1 MKWLFSDLNLIV
13 MSEVLYGRYRGCRN
27 IYTVCAYYRFMSIKG
42 MDELSCHVNISIHTF
57 SLRDSQLDGVELLAR
72 DIELETPI
80 ASFDGVRPILSDEI
94 SFFRG
99 DAFEEIGLLGV
110 ISA

>member
-27 IYTVCAYYRFMSIKG
+27 IHSVRL
-42 MDELSCHVNISIHTF
+42 LSVHEHQGHGRAVVPCQYSIHTF

-99 DAFEEIGLLGV
+99 DA
-110 ISA
+110 

>member
-1 MKWLFSDLNLIV
+1 MQEYIHSVRLLSV
-13 MSEVLYGRYRGCRN
+13 HEHQGHGRAVVPCQY
-27 IYTVCAYYRFMSIKG
+27 
-42 MDELSCHVNISIHTF
+42 SIHTF

>member
-1 MKWLFSDLNLIV
+1 V
-13 MSEVLYGRYRGCRN
+13 PCQY
-27 IYTVCAYYRFMSIKG
+27 
-42 MDELSCHVNISIHTF
+42 SIHTF

-99 DAFEEIGLLGV
+99 DA
-110 ISA
+110 